1 MKNPIIFVSL
11 LAVAGTA
18 TTAKSA
24 AAATSS
30 DSVKEDL
37 KQAVCF
43 QDWDRAVEL
52 SSHLIAS
59 PSITPE
65 HRQTLVNWRHRFS
78 KYATSQTKFNTIP
91 NCEGVR
97 PSPVDIK
104 VQPAPIPR
112 FSNQTDQLSEYYCY
126 QVEPNG
132 YVQSLEHIC
141 AGKAPRQK
149 LYW

>member
-1 MKNPIIFVSL
+1 MKNPILFVSL

-18 TTAKSA
+18 ATPKSA

-30 DSVKEDL
+30 DNVKEDL
-37 KQAVCF
+37 KRAICF

-65 HRQTLVNWRHRFS
+65 HRQTLVSWRHRFS
-78 KYATSQTKFNTIP
+78 NYATSQTKFNTVP
-91 NCEGVR
+91 NCEGVG
-97 PSPVDIK
+97 PSPIDIK
-104 VQPAPIPR
+104 VQTAPLPQ
-112 FSNQTDQLSEYYCY
+112 FSNQNQSSSYYCY

-132 YVQSLEHIC
+132 YVQNLEHIC

-149 LYW
+149 FYW